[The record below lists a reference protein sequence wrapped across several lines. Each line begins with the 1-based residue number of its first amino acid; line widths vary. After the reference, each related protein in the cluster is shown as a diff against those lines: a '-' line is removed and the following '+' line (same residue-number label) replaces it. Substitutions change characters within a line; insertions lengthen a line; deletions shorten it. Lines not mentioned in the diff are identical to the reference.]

1 MLQVTEVDCV
11 RHPEELKA
19 SHGNYDIGSI
29 MEVRKEKTREMVCV
43 KCLQKHTDRTSQAM
57 VATIF
62 MILFAYSLKCRKLS
76 LRGSGGR
83 SIRRIFHNLG
93 Q

>member
-29 MEVRKEKTREMVCV
+29 MEVRKEKPGEMVCV
-43 KCLQKHTDRTSQAM
+43 KCLQKHTDRTSGNGSHYLHDIIC
-57 VATIF
+57 IF
-62 MILFAYSLKCRKLS
+62 IEMQKIVFEGERWEVNQKDIS
-76 LRGSGGR
+76 
-83 SIRRIFHNLG
+83 
-93 Q
+93 